1 MFLILA
7 LVVIG
12 ISAGW
17 AAQLMLGTSMR
28 NVNWTEAFVSGVLGS
43 FVGGLIF
50 SLIAGDGFDLRVS
63 GLLGSVIGAV
73 IVLSGWRAIRKN

>member
-17 AAQLMLGTSMR
+17 AAQLILGTSMR
-28 NVNWTEAFVSGVLGS
+28 NVNWNEAFVSGVLGS

>member
-17 AAQLMLGTSMR
+17 AAQLILGASMR

-50 SLIAGDGFDLRVS
+50 SLLAGDGFDLRVS